1 MAELEKK
8 EPWERIIALVHQ
20 ADAPA
25 LQAYLHELTP
35 GDVAR
40 AFTRFDDDENQR
52 LLTLLGPESSA
63 ALLQELADAQA
74 ADILEELPPEHA
86 SAIFEEMESD
96 HRADL
101 LAELDEDDAEAI
113 LQGMTPEE
121 AQDARNLLRYEEDT
135 AGGVMVTEFVVYPQD
150 MRVGDVLRDMRD
162 NAEQYSDYGVQYAY
176 VQSAHG
182 TLIGVLRLRD
192 LLLSPADK
200 QLSEVMIVNPVYL
213 LDTAPLSEVNL
224 LFDRYSF
231 WCLPVTDE
239 HGRMVGVLRRADAE
253 EAMGEEHGRN
263 FLRFSGIIGGEELR
277 SMPLGERTSHRLL
290 WLCLNMALSITAAS
304 VILRHQQT
312 VENLF
317 ALVFFMPIICN
328 MSGCSGNQ
336 AVAVSIRELTLGLIK
351 PKDYLRVWGQEVSV
365 GLING
370 SLLGLVLGA
379 VAYLGWHG
387 TPFLGF
393 IIGGAFAL
401 NTMVAVSLGGLVP
414 LLLRAIKVDPALG
427 APPILTTLTD
437 MCGFAMVLT
446 FARIALDMGLLN

>member
-1 MAELEKK
+1 MAELETK
-8 EPWERIIALVHQ
+8 EPWDQIMALAQ
-20 ADAPA
+20 QEDAPA
-25 LQAYLHELTP
+25 LQAYLRELPP
-35 GDVAR
+35 GEVAR
-40 AFTRFDDDENQR
+40 AFTRFDDEENHQI
-52 LLTLLGPESSA
+52 LALLGPEA
-63 ALLQELADAQA
+63 AADLLQELADAQA

-86 SAIFEEMESD
+86 SAIVEEMESD

-101 LAELDEDDAEAI
+101 LAELDEEDAEAI
-113 LQGMTPEE
+113 LQGMAPEE

-135 AGGVMVTEFVVYPQD
+135 AGGVMVTEFVVYPQE
-150 MRVGDVLRDMRD
+150 MCVGDVIRDMRE

-176 VQSAHG
+176 VQSEHG

-192 LLLSPADK
+192 LLLAPADK
-200 QLSEVMIVNPVYL
+200 KLSEVMIVNPVYL
-213 LDTAPLSEVNL
+213 LDTAPLSEVSL

-231 WCLPVTDE
+231 WCIPVTDE
-239 HGRMVGVLRRADAE
+239 RGRMVGVVRRADAE
-253 EAMGEEHGRN
+253 EAIGEEHGRN

-277 SMPLGERTSHRLL
+277 SMPLSERTSHRLV

-304 VILRHQQT
+304 VVLRHQHT

-328 MSGCSGNQ
+328 LSGCSGNQ

-351 PKDYLRVWGQEVSV
+351 PKDYLRVWAQEVSV

-370 SLLGLVLGA
+370 AMLGCLLGG

-387 TPFLGF
+387 TPFLGVVV
-393 IIGGAFAL
+393 GGAFAL
-401 NTMVAVSLGGLVP
+401 NTLVAVSLGGLVP
-414 LLLRAIKVDPALG
+414 LMLRAIKVDPALG

-437 MCGFAMVLT
+437 MCGFALVLT
-446 FARIALDMGLLN
+446 FARIALDLGWLN

>member
-1 MAELEKK
+1 MAELEIK
-8 EPWERIIALVHQ
+8 EPWDQIMALVQ
-20 ADAPA
+20 QRDASA
-25 LQAYLHELTP
+25 LQAYLHELSP
-35 GDVAR
+35 GEVAR
-40 AFTRFDDDENQR
+40 AFTRFDDEENHQI
-52 LLTLLGPESSA
+52 LALLGPESA
-63 ALLQELADAQA
+63 ADLLQELADAQA
-74 ADILEELPPEHA
+74 ADILEELPPAHA
-86 SAIFEEMESD
+86 SAIVEEMESD

-101 LAELDEDDAEAI
+101 LAELDEEDAEAI
-113 LQGMTPEE
+113 LQGMAPEE

-135 AGGVMVTEFVVYPQD
+135 AGGVMVTEFVVYPQE
-150 MRVGDVLRDMRD
+150 MRVGDVIRDMRE

-176 VQSAHG
+176 VQSEHG

-200 QLSEVMIVNPVYL
+200 KLSEVMIVNPVYV

-231 WCLPVTDE
+231 WCIPVTDE
-239 HGRMVGVLRRADAE
+239 QGRMVGVVRRADVE
-253 EAMGEEHGRN
+253 EAVGEEHGRN

-277 SMPLGERTSHRLL
+277 SMPLGERTSHRLI

-328 MSGCSGNQ
+328 LSGCSGNQ

-351 PKDYLRVWGQEVSV
+351 PKDYLRVWAQEVSV

-370 SLLGLVLGA
+370 AVLGVVLGG

-387 TPFLGF
+387 TPFLGVV
-393 IIGGAFAL
+393 IGGAFTL
-401 NTMVAVSLGGLVP
+401 NTLVAVSLGGLVP
-414 LLLRAIKVDPALG
+414 LMLRAIKVDPALG

-437 MCGFAMVLT
+437 MCGFALVLT
-446 FARIALDMGLLN
+446 FARVALDLGWLN

>member
-1 MAELEKK
+1 MAELETK
-8 EPWERIIALVHQ
+8 EPWDKIMALVRQ
-20 ADAPA
+20 GDASA
-25 LQAYLHELTP
+25 LQAYLHELSP
-35 GDVAR
+35 GEVAR
-40 AFTRFDDDENQR
+40 AFTRFDEEENHQI
-52 LLTLLGPESSA
+52 LALLGPESA
-63 ALLQELADAQA
+63 ADLLQELADAQA
-74 ADILEELPPEHA
+74 ADILEELPPAHA
-86 SAIFEEMESD
+86 SAIVEEMESD

-101 LAELDEDDAEAI
+101 LAELDQEDAEAI
-113 LQGMTPEE
+113 LQGMAPEE
-121 AQDARNLLRYEEDT
+121 AQDARNLLRYEENT
-135 AGGVMVTEFVVYPQD
+135 AGGVMVTEFVVYPQE
-150 MRVGDVLRDMRD
+150 MRVGDVIRDMRE

-176 VQSAHG
+176 VQSEHG

-200 QLSEVMIVNPVYL
+200 KLSEVMIVNPVYA

-239 HGRMVGVLRRADAE
+239 QGRMVGVVRRADVE
-253 EAMGEEHGRN
+253 EAIGEEHGRN

-277 SMPLGERTSHRLL
+277 SMPLGERTSHRLV

-328 MSGCSGNQ
+328 LSGCSGNQ

-351 PKDYLRVWGQEVSV
+351 PKDYLRVWTQEVSV

-370 SLLGLVLGA
+370 AVLGLVLGG

-387 TPFLGF
+387 TPFLGVV
-393 IIGGAFAL
+393 IGGAFAL
-401 NTMVAVSLGGLVP
+401 NTLVAVSLGGLVP
-414 LLLRAIKVDPALG
+414 LMLRAIKVDPALG
-427 APPILTTLTD
+427 APPILTTMTD
-437 MCGFAMVLT
+437 MCGFALVLT
-446 FARIALDMGLLN
+446 FARVALDLGWLN